1 VTPPPPTTIEGVL
14 DRVVDAYTTLAEI
27 GEAIDDEWSYIQDLT
42 GASQGRFD
50 EVRAARGAD
59 PIGPDVA
66 AAVEAAIGETARIA
80 DPHRAVDWLST
91 FPQVVLVALGERP

>member
-14 DRVVDAYTTLAEI
+14 DRV
-27 GEAIDDEWSYIQDLT
+27 DDEWSYIQDLT
-42 GASQGRFD
+42 GAWQGRFD

>member
-1 VTPPPPTTIEGVL
+1 
-14 DRVVDAYTTLAEI
+14 
-27 GEAIDDEWSYIQDLT
+27 LT
-42 GASQGRFD
+42 GAWQGRFD

>member
-42 GASQGRFD
+42 GAWQGRFD

-80 DPHRAVDWLST
+80 DPHRAVDCLST